1 MSDTESLANTASVN
15 TVFSYDSEESE
26 EIAKK
31 ITNVT
36 PADIKKIRE
45 TYLARN
51 NNRNATIT
59 TWSSSEPEMRV
70 AREKVIWYLEHKLK
84 YKVAELK
91 SASLYLYA
99 LEGKYIRNQLCESH
113 KKPRCKRAIHAAMD
127 HVSKFRDQ
135 LKLKFDR
142 REENVTNKK
151 PVDEFIGDYAP
162 NLLYLVKVD
171 IAKKLG
177 RPPPPPPPQRPL
189 RFTFDEEEVLSGGGK
204 RSRKARRASRKGR
217 RGSRKAKSSRKASRG
232 SGGSRKH

>member
-15 TVFSYDSEESE
+15 TVFSYESDESE

-31 ITNVT
+31 ITGVT

-70 AREKVIWYLEHKLK
+70 AREKVIWYLEDKLK

-99 LEGKYIRNQLCESH
+99 LEGKYVRNQFCESH
-113 KKPRCKRAIHAAMD
+113 KKPRCKHAIRTAMD
-127 HVSKFRDQ
+127 HLSKFRDQ
-135 LKLKFDR
+135 LKLKFER
-142 REENVTNKK
+142 REENVTKK
-151 PVDEFIGDYAP
+151 KSADDFIEDYAP

-189 RFTFDEEEVLSGGGK
+189 RFAFNEEEVLSGGGK
-204 RSRKARRASRKGR
+204 RTRKGR
-217 RGSRKAKSSRKASRG
+217 KATRKGRKGTR
-232 SGGSRKH
+232 RH